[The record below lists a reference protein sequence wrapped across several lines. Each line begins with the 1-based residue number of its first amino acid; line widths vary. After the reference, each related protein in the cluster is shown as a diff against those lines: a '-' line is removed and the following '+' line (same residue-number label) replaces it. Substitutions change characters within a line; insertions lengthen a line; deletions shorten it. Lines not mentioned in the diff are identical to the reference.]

1 MACRFKLCPSLLL
14 IAGLIIGLSGC
25 ISYQY
30 DRYIYGLPIQ
40 DPGDQ
45 FPLIQTTIGDVLA
58 KMGAPD
64 HIVSLDNKDLLVYRR
79 SLLQENSIS
88 VAIPIVDIATAG
100 SVDMSAS
107 GALTRSDVLT
117 FFFNS
122 DGMLVDV
129 VFEKGTEAPYL
140 ETLLP

>member
-1 MACRFKLCPSLLL
+1 MVCPFKNCIASLLAAAL
-14 IAGLIIGLSGC
+14 TLGLSGC

-30 DRYIYGLPIQ
+30 QRYTYGVPIA

-45 FPLIQTTIGDVLA
+45 YMLNRTTIGDVLG
-58 KMGAPD
+58 KLGAPD
-64 HIVSLDNKDLLVYRR
+64 YIYSLDNKDLLVYRR
-79 SLLQENSIS
+79 SLLQENSFS
-88 VAIPIVDIATAG
+88 VGIPVVEVATGG
-100 SVDMSAS
+100 SIDFSAS

-122 DGMLVDV
+122 DGILVDF
-129 VFEKGTEAPYL
+129 VFEKGTDAPYL